1 MPWESARKDP
11 AYNTAEWRRAR
22 LACLKRANWKC
33 EIRIQGVCIG
43 AATQVD
49 HVEGLDRDRQHRNLR
64 AACAPCHAKVT
75 AQQGNDARRGSGGKR
90 KPRNPDPTPR
100 TAW

>member
-11 AYNTAEWRRAR
+11 AYNTAAWRRAR
-22 LACLKRANWKC
+22 NAAMKAANWKC
-33 EIRIQGVCIG
+33 QIRLPGCIG

-49 HVEGLDRDRQHRNLR
+49 HTVGLDNDRTHQHLR

-75 AQQGNDARRGSGGKR
+75 SQQGNDARRGRGRAPSD
-90 KPRNPDPTPR
+90 PAPTPR

>member
-22 LACLKRANWKC
+22 LACMRRAQWKC
-33 EIRIQGVCIG
+33 EIRLDCCIG

-49 HVEGLDRDRQHRNLR
+49 HVNGLDNDRGHQNLR

-75 AQQGNDARRGSGGKR
+75 ARQGNDARRGSSR
-90 KPRNPDPTPR
+90 APRDPAPTPR

>member
-1 MPWESARKDP
+1 VPWDSARKDP
-11 AYNTAEWRRAR
+11 AYNTAAWRRAR
-22 LACLKRANWKC
+22 NAAMKRAQWKC
-33 EIRIQGVCIG
+33 EIRLDCCIG

-49 HVEGLDRDRQHRNLR
+49 HVAGLDNDRNHQNLR

-75 AQQGNDARRGSGGKR
+75 ARQGNDARRGRGR
-90 KPRNPDPTPR
+90 APRDPAPTPR

>member
-11 AYNTAEWRRAR
+11 AYNTAAWRRAR
-22 LACLKRANWKC
+22 LKAMRRANWRC
-33 EIRIQGVCIG
+33 EIRIAGVCIG

-49 HVEGLDRDRQHRNLR
+49 HVSGLDNDRNHLNLR

-75 AQQGNDARRGSGGKR
+75 AKQGNDARGRGGR
-90 KPRNPDPTPR
+90 KPRNPAPTPR
-100 TAW
+100 TVW

>member
-1 MPWESARKDP
+1 VPWENARKDP
-11 AYNTAEWRRAR
+11 AYNTAAWRRAR
-22 LACLKRANWKC
+22 NAAMKRAGWHC
-33 EIRIQGVCIG
+33 EIKLEGVCIG

-49 HVEGLDRDRQHRNLR
+49 HTLGLDNDRNHQHLR

-75 AQQGNDARRGSGGKR
+75 ARQGNDARTGRGR
-90 KPRNPDPTPR
+90 APRDPAPTPR

>member
-1 MPWESARKDP
+1 MPWEHARKDP
-11 AYNTAEWRRAR
+11 AYNKAAWRRAR
-22 LACLKRANWKC
+22 DKAMKRAGWKC
-33 EIRIQGVCIG
+33 EIKLPGICIG

-49 HVEGLDRDRQHRNLR
+49 HVDGLDSDRGHQNLR

-75 AQQGNDARRGSGGKR
+75 AQQGNDARRGRGGR
-90 KPRNPDPTPR
+90 TPSDPAPTPR